1 MGHLTFDHIKCV
13 CFWVLCPCVV
23 KIFFWS
29 QKILENCEKH
39 ILNVCVFCVVSSKS
53 FFGARKFW
61 KIVKNKN
68 RKKLLTC
75 QDLLLQ
81 PSQLQRKATAE

>member
-29 QKILENCEKH
+29 QKILENCEKQEQ
-39 ILNVCVFCVVSSKS
+39 
-53 FFGARKFW
+53 
-61 KIVKNKN
+61 KNYSTLY
-68 RKKLLTC
+68 KKLKLK
-75 QDLLLQ
+75 L
-81 PSQLQRKATAE
+81 KH